1 MKATRAIIHYSLFAA
16 LIGAMPYCADA
27 AMRVGNNSRSYAQ
40 AYQQVN
46 SMRNPV
52 QTAQPQTQQM
62 VVVTPSTDVENNLP
76 VRVADEELAQEIA
89 TQPTDSAAYD
99 RLTQCAMIY
108 PNGEFAWDSPTIGSG
123 VGGAD
128 TCVAVVELRGYQ
140 AGPNGEDLV
149 LARANL
155 AAGDRITCNIGSFPE
170 STMIT
175 SAVESFT
182 FPADRAP
189 TMDDVLAQMN
199 QEQKQNAGMKIVAG
213 ALIGGLGGNM
223 SGAND
228 PGNDSLLGTD
238 RGKVQNTVIGALSGA
253 ALMAGNAYA
262 GKVAGD
268 TILSAGVNAA
278 AGGVVGNMS
287 ASGDSVLRI
296 ERCEINGESTT
307 CLWGALVTSTALPV
321 SQTAYYNIDTG
332 VTYVCDANGN
342 NCNEQDLVSI
352 RLTAFPDN
360 TVDELERDQ
369 IIETINMDA
378 GKQYFM
384 AIENGKISIVSASD
398 ATSANSEYADNIDGL
413 VTSTALPVSQTAY
426 YNIDTGVTYVC
437 DANGNNCNEQDLGSI
452 RLTAFQDKTVDELER
467 DQIIETIKMDAGK
480 QYFMAIEN
488 GKISIVSANDAT
500 SANSEYADNIDGSRG
515 IFAKI
520 ASAGTIN
527 IDGSRGI
534 FAKIAS
540 AGTIDQQIPAMIQ
553 MTDKAFGMTS
563 EDWREWKSANGAGQP
578 IYGRS
583 GNGVAYALSKPGDI
597 NNFYPMMQDAT
608 DGSLID
614 FGNKA
619 RLKSTLIGAG
629 VGGAL
634 GGFAGY
640 QGAQLDVQNRW
651 VSAVREYEDS
661 LTKVYCVTGDRYLSK
676 YNDAVFIPAITTP
689 TASDTEQ

>member
-189 TMDDVLAQMN
+189 TMDDVVAQMN

-398 ATSANSEYADNIDGL
+398 ATSANSEYADNIDG
-413 VTSTALPVSQTAY
+413 
-426 YNIDTGVTYVC
+426 
-437 DANGNNCNEQDLGSI
+437 
-452 RLTAFQDKTVDELER
+452 
-467 DQIIETIKMDAGK
+467 
-480 QYFMAIEN
+480 
-488 GKISIVSANDAT
+488 
-500 SANSEYADNIDGSRG
+500 SRG

>member
-140 AGPNGEDLV
+140 ADPNGEDLV

-398 ATSANSEYADNIDGL
+398 ATSANSEYADNIDG
-413 VTSTALPVSQTAY
+413 
-426 YNIDTGVTYVC
+426 
-437 DANGNNCNEQDLGSI
+437 
-452 RLTAFQDKTVDELER
+452 
-467 DQIIETIKMDAGK
+467 
-480 QYFMAIEN
+480 
-488 GKISIVSANDAT
+488 
-500 SANSEYADNIDGSRG
+500 
-515 IFAKI
+515 
-520 ASAGTIN
+520 
-527 IDGSRGI
+527 SRGI

-583 GNGVAYALSKPGDI
+583 GNGVAYALSEPGDI

>member
-189 TMDDVLAQMN
+189 TMDDVVAQMN

-307 CLWGALVTSTALPV
+307 CLWGALVTSTALPE

-352 RLTAFPDN
+352 RLTAF
-360 TVDELERDQ
+360 
-369 IIETINMDA
+369 
-378 GKQYFM
+378 
-384 AIENGKISIVSASD
+384 
-398 ATSANSEYADNIDGL
+398 
-413 VTSTALPVSQTAY
+413 
-426 YNIDTGVTYVC
+426 
-437 DANGNNCNEQDLGSI
+437 
-452 RLTAFQDKTVDELER
+452 QDKTVDELER
-467 DQIIETIKMDAGK
+467 DQIIETINMDAGK

-515 IFAKI
+515 TFAKI

>member
-189 TMDDVLAQMN
+189 TMDDVVAQMN

-278 AGGVVGNMS
+278 AGGVVGNMA

-398 ATSANSEYADNIDGL
+398 ATSANSEYADNIDG
-413 VTSTALPVSQTAY
+413 
-426 YNIDTGVTYVC
+426 
-437 DANGNNCNEQDLGSI
+437 
-452 RLTAFQDKTVDELER
+452 
-467 DQIIETIKMDAGK
+467 
-480 QYFMAIEN
+480 
-488 GKISIVSANDAT
+488 
-500 SANSEYADNIDGSRG
+500 
-515 IFAKI
+515 
-520 ASAGTIN
+520 
-527 IDGSRGI
+527 SRGI

-583 GNGVAYALSKPGDI
+583 GNGVAYALSEPGDI

>member
-189 TMDDVLAQMN
+189 TMDDVVAQMN

-384 AIENGKISIVSASD
+384 AIENGKISIVSSSD
-398 ATSANSEYADNIDGL
+398 ATSANSEYAD
-413 VTSTALPVSQTAY
+413 
-426 YNIDTGVTYVC
+426 
-437 DANGNNCNEQDLGSI
+437 
-452 RLTAFQDKTVDELER
+452 
-467 DQIIETIKMDAGK
+467 
-480 QYFMAIEN
+480 
-488 GKISIVSANDAT
+488 
-500 SANSEYADNIDGSRG
+500 
-515 IFAKI
+515 
-520 ASAGTIN
+520 N

-629 VGGAL
+629 VVGAL

>member
-189 TMDDVLAQMN
+189 TMDDVVAQMN

-398 ATSANSEYADNIDGL
+398 ATSANSEYADNIDG
-413 VTSTALPVSQTAY
+413 
-426 YNIDTGVTYVC
+426 
-437 DANGNNCNEQDLGSI
+437 
-452 RLTAFQDKTVDELER
+452 
-467 DQIIETIKMDAGK
+467 
-480 QYFMAIEN
+480 
-488 GKISIVSANDAT
+488 
-500 SANSEYADNIDGSRG
+500 
-515 IFAKI
+515 
-520 ASAGTIN
+520 
-527 IDGSRGI
+527 SRGI

-583 GNGVAYALSKPGDI
+583 GNGVAYTLSEPGDI

>member
-16 LIGAMPYCADA
+16 LIGAVPYCADA

-189 TMDDVLAQMN
+189 TMDDVVAQMN

-398 ATSANSEYADNIDGL
+398 ATSANSEYADNIDG
-413 VTSTALPVSQTAY
+413 
-426 YNIDTGVTYVC
+426 
-437 DANGNNCNEQDLGSI
+437 
-452 RLTAFQDKTVDELER
+452 
-467 DQIIETIKMDAGK
+467 
-480 QYFMAIEN
+480 
-488 GKISIVSANDAT
+488 
-500 SANSEYADNIDGSRG
+500 
-515 IFAKI
+515 
-520 ASAGTIN
+520 
-527 IDGSRGI
+527 SRGI

-583 GNGVAYALSKPGDI
+583 GNGVAYALSEPGDI

-676 YNDAVFIPAITTP
+676 YNDAVFIPAMTAP

>member
-189 TMDDVLAQMN
+189 TMDDVVAQMN

-398 ATSANSEYADNIDGL
+398 ATSANSEYADNIDG
-413 VTSTALPVSQTAY
+413 
-426 YNIDTGVTYVC
+426 
-437 DANGNNCNEQDLGSI
+437 
-452 RLTAFQDKTVDELER
+452 
-467 DQIIETIKMDAGK
+467 
-480 QYFMAIEN
+480 
-488 GKISIVSANDAT
+488 
-500 SANSEYADNIDGSRG
+500 
-515 IFAKI
+515 
-520 ASAGTIN
+520 
-527 IDGSRGI
+527 SRGI

>member
-189 TMDDVLAQMN
+189 TMDDVVAQMN

-398 ATSANSEYADNIDGL
+398 ATSANSEYADNIDG
-413 VTSTALPVSQTAY
+413 
-426 YNIDTGVTYVC
+426 
-437 DANGNNCNEQDLGSI
+437 
-452 RLTAFQDKTVDELER
+452 
-467 DQIIETIKMDAGK
+467 
-480 QYFMAIEN
+480 
-488 GKISIVSANDAT
+488 
-500 SANSEYADNIDGSRG
+500 
-515 IFAKI
+515 
-520 ASAGTIN
+520 
-527 IDGSRGI
+527 SRGI

-583 GNGVAYALSKPGDI
+583 GNGVAYTLSEPGDI

-640 QGAQLDVQNRW
+640 QGAQLEVQNRW

>member
-189 TMDDVLAQMN
+189 TMDDVVAQMN

-352 RLTAFPDN
+352 RLTAFQDK

-378 GKQYFM
+378 GKQY
-384 AIENGKISIVSASD
+384 
-398 ATSANSEYADNIDGL
+398 L
-413 VTSTALPVSQTAY
+413 
-426 YNIDTGVTYVC
+426 
-437 DANGNNCNEQDLGSI
+437 
-452 RLTAFQDKTVDELER
+452 
-467 DQIIETIKMDAGK
+467 
-480 QYFMAIEN
+480 MAIEN

-583 GNGVAYALSKPGDI
+583 GNGVAYALSEPGDI

>member
-189 TMDDVLAQMN
+189 TMDDVVAQMN

-352 RLTAFPDN
+352 RLTAFQDK

-384 AIENGKISIVSASD
+384 AIENGKISIVSA
-398 ATSANSEYADNIDGL
+398 
-413 VTSTALPVSQTAY
+413 
-426 YNIDTGVTYVC
+426 
-437 DANGNNCNEQDLGSI
+437 
-452 RLTAFQDKTVDELER
+452 
-467 DQIIETIKMDAGK
+467 
-480 QYFMAIEN
+480 
-488 GKISIVSANDAT
+488 NDAT
-500 SANSEYADNIDGSRG
+500 SANSEYAD
-515 IFAKI
+515 
-520 ASAGTIN
+520 N

>member
-369 IIETINMDA
+369 IIETINM
-378 GKQYFM
+378 
-384 AIENGKISIVSASD
+384 E
-398 ATSANSEYADNIDGL
+398 
-413 VTSTALPVSQTAY
+413 
-426 YNIDTGVTYVC
+426 TGT
-437 DANGNNCNEQDLGSI
+437 GSNY
-452 RLTAFQDKTVDELER
+452 R
-467 DQIIETIKMDAGK
+467 DH
-480 QYFMAIEN
+480 
-488 GKISIVSANDAT
+488 
-500 SANSEYADNIDGSRG
+500 
-515 IFAKI
+515 
-520 ASAGTIN
+520 
-527 IDGSRGI
+527 
-534 FAKIAS
+534 
-540 AGTIDQQIPAMIQ
+540 
-553 MTDKAFGMTS
+553 
-563 EDWREWKSANGAGQP
+563 
-578 IYGRS
+578 
-583 GNGVAYALSKPGDI
+583 
-597 NNFYPMMQDAT
+597 
-608 DGSLID
+608 
-614 FGNKA
+614 
-619 RLKSTLIGAG
+619 
-629 VGGAL
+629 
-634 GGFAGY
+634 
-640 QGAQLDVQNRW
+640 
-651 VSAVREYEDS
+651 
-661 LTKVYCVTGDRYLSK
+661 
-676 YNDAVFIPAITTP
+676 
-689 TASDTEQ
+689 

>member
-189 TMDDVLAQMN
+189 TMDDVVAQMN

-384 AIENGKISIVSASD
+384 AVENGKISIVSASD
-398 ATSANSEYADNIDGL
+398 ATSANSEYAD
-413 VTSTALPVSQTAY
+413 
-426 YNIDTGVTYVC
+426 
-437 DANGNNCNEQDLGSI
+437 
-452 RLTAFQDKTVDELER
+452 
-467 DQIIETIKMDAGK
+467 
-480 QYFMAIEN
+480 
-488 GKISIVSANDAT
+488 
-500 SANSEYADNIDGSRG
+500 
-515 IFAKI
+515 
-520 ASAGTIN
+520 N

-583 GNGVAYALSKPGDI
+583 GNGVAYTLSEPGDI

>member
-189 TMDDVLAQMN
+189 TMDDVVAQMN

-398 ATSANSEYADNIDGL
+398 ATSANSEYADNIDG
-413 VTSTALPVSQTAY
+413 
-426 YNIDTGVTYVC
+426 
-437 DANGNNCNEQDLGSI
+437 
-452 RLTAFQDKTVDELER
+452 
-467 DQIIETIKMDAGK
+467 
-480 QYFMAIEN
+480 
-488 GKISIVSANDAT
+488 
-500 SANSEYADNIDGSRG
+500 
-515 IFAKI
+515 
-520 ASAGTIN
+520 
-527 IDGSRGI
+527 SRGI

-540 AGTIDQQIPAMIQ
+540 AGTIDQQIPAMIE

-583 GNGVAYALSKPGDI
+583 GNGVAYALSEPGDI

-619 RLKSTLIGAG
+619 RLKS
-629 VGGAL
+629 
-634 GGFAGY
+634 
-640 QGAQLDVQNRW
+640 AQLDVQNRW

>member
-189 TMDDVLAQMN
+189 TMDDVVAQMN

-384 AIENGKISIVSASD
+384 AIENGKISIVSA
-398 ATSANSEYADNIDGL
+398 
-413 VTSTALPVSQTAY
+413 
-426 YNIDTGVTYVC
+426 
-437 DANGNNCNEQDLGSI
+437 
-452 RLTAFQDKTVDELER
+452 
-467 DQIIETIKMDAGK
+467 
-480 QYFMAIEN
+480 
-488 GKISIVSANDAT
+488 NDAT
-500 SANSEYADNIDGSRG
+500 SANSEYAD
-515 IFAKI
+515 
-520 ASAGTIN
+520 N

>member
-1 MKATRAIIHYSLFAA
+1 MKATRVIIHYSLFAA

-189 TMDDVLAQMN
+189 TMDDVVAQMN

-268 TILSAGVNAA
+268 TILSVGVNAA

-398 ATSANSEYADNIDGL
+398 ATSANSEYADNIDG
-413 VTSTALPVSQTAY
+413 
-426 YNIDTGVTYVC
+426 
-437 DANGNNCNEQDLGSI
+437 
-452 RLTAFQDKTVDELER
+452 
-467 DQIIETIKMDAGK
+467 
-480 QYFMAIEN
+480 
-488 GKISIVSANDAT
+488 
-500 SANSEYADNIDGSRG
+500 
-515 IFAKI
+515 
-520 ASAGTIN
+520 
-527 IDGSRGI
+527 SRGI

-563 EDWREWKSANGAGQP
+563 EDWREWKSANGAGRP

-583 GNGVAYALSKPGDI
+583 GNGVAYALSEPGDI

-661 LTKVYCVTGDRYLSK
+661 LSKVYCATGNRYLSS
-676 YNDAVFIPAITTP
+676 YNDMVFIPTMTV
-689 TASDTEQ
+689 TSE

>member
-189 TMDDVLAQMN
+189 TMDDVVAQMN

-369 IIETINMDA
+369 IIETIN
-378 GKQYFM
+378 
-384 AIENGKISIVSASD
+384 
-398 ATSANSEYADNIDGL
+398 
-413 VTSTALPVSQTAY
+413 
-426 YNIDTGVTYVC
+426 
-437 DANGNNCNEQDLGSI
+437 
-452 RLTAFQDKTVDELER
+452 
-467 DQIIETIKMDAGK
+467 MDAGK